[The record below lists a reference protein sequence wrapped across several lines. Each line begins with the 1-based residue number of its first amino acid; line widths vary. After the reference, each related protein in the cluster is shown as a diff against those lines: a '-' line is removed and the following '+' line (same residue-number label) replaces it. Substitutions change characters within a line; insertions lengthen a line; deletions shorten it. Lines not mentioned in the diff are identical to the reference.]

1 MSDDCRDGALL
12 WLYNAVSGR
21 WREDV
26 IERTLLAL
34 ALVTCLTGAVHASE
48 NPEFAKINAL
58 VTGSAPLADMEAEVL
73 ALLEAKPGLV
83 KARDGWGPLLLHAVD
98 SISLGG
104 ETAKKARRLAEILI
118 SKGAD
123 VDDVDIDGEP
133 LLIHYAMFA
142 RVTPVQFLLAHGA
155 TPDIRDTKHART
167 ALHWL
172 ALIVEQEPGEAPDPV
187 MVRRTLECARVLLG
201 ARASIDAVDTHGATP
216 LHSAALL
223 GNLSLVKLLVERGAN
238 VNARDNDGYSVL
250 GAVMVRGGQAPPPI
264 AEYLRA
270 HGARDERPPR

>member
-1 MSDDCRDGALL
+1 M
-12 WLYNAVSGR
+12 
-21 WREDV
+21 

-34 ALVTCLTGAVHASE
+34 ALVACLTGSVHASE
-48 NPEFAKINAL
+48 NPDFATINAL
-58 VTGSAPLADMEAEVL
+58 VTGSASLAEMEGEVL
-73 ALLEAKPGLV
+73 ALLEASPGLV
-83 KARDGWGPLLLHAVD
+83 KVRDGWGPLLLHAVD

-123 VDDVDIDGEP
+123 VDDVDLDGEP

-142 RVTPVQFLLAHGA
+142 RVTPVQFLLTHGA

-172 ALIVEQEPGEAPDPV
+172 ALIAEQEPGEAPDPV
-187 MVRRTLECARVLLG
+187 MMRRTLECVRVLL
-201 ARASIDAVDTHGATP
+201 AAKASIDAVDTRGATP

-223 GNLSLVKLLVERGAN
+223 GNLNLVKLLVERGAN
-238 VNARDNDGYSVL
+238 VNARDHDGYSVL
-250 GAVMVRGGQAPPPI
+250 GALAARGGEAATINPESAAPPPV

-270 HGARDERPPR
+270 HGAKDERPLR